1 MSRWIVFESCV
12 ASRPIITQQG
22 LPQGD
27 PGAPLMMTVL
37 MFTLK
42 QQVEEVA
49 QVQNGDIY
57 HPIYM
62 DDRTVVAK
70 SEATLLEVQAAW
82 GHVAKHFHLIEN
94 EAKAQFVNYKNKDSS
109 FEVLGTVIG
118 SQSESNKKNSRMQRR
133 MDDAQILHKKISM
146 LPVGV
151 AQRVKDCSTYCR
163 PALAYGWVDKLPLD
177 ANVRIV
183 DYSMWRTIGK
193 TLHSN
198 QNMRQVLVGS
208 MASLRILPFM
218 RQIRLL
224 AQRNEALRKE
234 GTVIRQC
241 KLDGFVKRFLNK
253 FGWSLEGGR
262 YRHPLFREGF
272 RFEDLTVGR
281 QLADS
286 CAFFS

>member
-1 MSRWIVFESCV
+1 
-12 ASRPIITQQG
+12 
-22 LPQGD
+22 
-27 PGAPLMMTVL
+27 MTVL

-82 GHVAKHFHLIEN
+82 GTCC
-94 EAKAQFVNYKNKDSS
+94 KALS
-109 FEVLGTVIG
+109 FDWEW
-118 SQSESNKKNSRMQRR
+118 SQSSSSSITRTKIAPLRSLARSLDHSLRAIKKNSRMQRR

-183 DYSMWRTIGK
+183 DYSMWED
-193 TLHSN
+193 HW
-198 QNMRQVLVGS
+198 QD
-208 MASLRILPFM
+208 F
-218 RQIRLL
+218 
-224 AQRNEALRKE
+224 ALKPE
-234 GTVIRQC
+234 HETS
-241 KLDGFVKRFLNK
+241 F
-253 FGWSLEGGR
+253 W
-262 YRHPLFREGF
+262 
-272 RFEDLTVGR
+272 
-281 QLADS
+281 
-286 CAFFS
+286 